1 MGYSTRKGCVI
12 QHQKQQEAAQ
22 SDALHSSVLLVSES
36 FVIQVDNFGAPIFTW
51 KVFLVKWKGI
61 PMDQNNKT
69 RALTASIAETAIY
82 TMLLSQALFEILEEK
97 GLVTRAEVT
106 ERMKK
111 LESETA
117 NRMWHS
123 NDGKP
128 NLSG

>member
-1 MGYSTRKGCVI
+1 
-12 QHQKQQEAAQ
+12 
-22 SDALHSSVLLVSES
+22 
-36 FVIQVDNFGAPIFTW
+36 
-51 KVFLVKWKGI
+51 
-61 PMDQNNKT
+61 MDQNNKT
-69 RALTASIAETAIY
+69 GELTASIAETAIY